1 MILVKNKKEEEG
13 ISLARKESGKKKK
26 SRFDIFNEDLRC

>member
-13 ISLARKESGKKKK
+13 ISLARKESGKK
-26 SRFDIFNEDLRC
+26 EEEVDLIYSMRI